1 MTAKCTVQAEIIA
14 CLTQPPR
21 TEPAGPPSAAV
32 QFIGGLL
39 AEAHNRRL
47 GILQEHDVGQGAAAD
62 PPELLG
68 HRRLVRL
75 AGDRLLVH
83 VDHGLG
89 LLQGAV
95 LDLQAGV
102 VLLVLALADA
112 LPVVPEAAL
121 VPRLVG
127 APLRGERVVLELR
140 LDGLD
145 AAVVLRLLRLVLR
158 LQILLPDVKLADALL
173 AVLVQT
179 LQHRQGGEEICRA
192 LRLKVE
198 LQAARGDFL
207 CSFLA
212 GAGAATSWRRL
223 MSASKPDHSE
233 AQKRRSA
240 AFTSVTAL
248 HSAARAAAP
257 DLEAEA
263 TVTGKAPWA
272 AKRSERTGMA
282 QRTWEHPGGVR
293 KELEGVVQWSG
304 IHPGVQLLDDTQ
316 PSDAWWRQAR
326 LSLMQ
331 AWGTLDAYNTRVGD
345 VHDKQMSMIDL
356 LVLNSDGETPELEMA
371 FDSEEYLLR
380 QSQHDGDSDD
390 VPQAFLQRSS
400 RHSKSRPGAA
410 ASASAAASAAQ
421 RRSREMQNM
430 GEAGWRRIKESGGR
444 CSALVRLT
452 TDNKDLMV
460 GHTTFSDYSEMNRIF
475 KYYDFPNEDG
485 VVRRMGFSSYP
496 GVAGSTDDYYL
507 LDSGLVITE
516 TTISMLTDEPYD
528 KLDDSKVQIPDF
540 MRIMVASRL
549 AKTGAEWAKLMTD
562 TSTGTYSSQWM
573 VVDYNAFI
581 PGSAVK
587 NGTLTVIEQV
597 PGMSRT
603 ADMSQR
609 LQQMGFWGSENRAW
623 FEDVRNASGSTEAEE
638 LHGALFSAD
647 NNPRAN
653 IFKATAPKVQ
663 TLADMRAEL
672 RRNKWPHEVDGGES
686 NTPDHAISAR
696 GDLDKSRPNAN
707 GGVDSKVTN
716 RCLARLLQCDAISG
730 PTADDQQPFR
740 WQDPATGKELFPGEP
755 HDGLPNEWNF
765 KWERMAPDGA
775 AAAACL
781 AERECTLPDFL
792 GVGRCFA
799 SSGGAK
805 GNQAPHHVFIAVVD
819 FNVHEPSYWIV
830 RCGAHDPSLL
840 VRRP

>member
-1 MTAKCTVQAEIIA
+1 MVA
-14 CLTQPPR
+14 
-21 TEPAGPPSAAV
+21 
-32 QFIGGLL
+32 
-39 AEAHNRRL
+39 
-47 GILQEHDVGQGAAAD
+47 
-62 PPELLG
+62 
-68 HRRLVRL
+68 
-75 AGDRLLVH
+75 
-83 VDHGLG
+83 
-89 LLQGAV
+89 
-95 LDLQAGV
+95 
-102 VLLVLALADA
+102 
-112 LPVVPEAAL
+112 
-121 VPRLVG
+121 
-127 APLRGERVVLELR
+127 
-140 LDGLD
+140 
-145 AAVVLRLLRLVLR
+145 LRLL
-158 LQILLPDVKLADALL
+158 
-173 AVLVQT
+173 
-179 LQHRQGGEEICRA
+179 
-192 LRLKVE
+192 
-198 LQAARGDFL
+198 
-207 CSFLA
+207 
-212 GAGAATSWRRL
+212 AGAALASLHGTGAVAAVLKVR
-223 MSASKPDHSE
+223 SAPKAAGQQGLSSPGVNGDELVDLFSTPGSKPLAVVE
-233 AQKRRSA
+233 ADDLSA
-240 AFTSVTAL
+240 KVVSAIAREGHVRLVASVDIKTGRLSIKLQDAKSHPASSTGSLTPVAWAFYNNSMRQTGWGYLSVAATEDPHISRDLKMYAAGYLEGFTTAQQIRDFRHNAGIL
-248 HSAARAAAP
+248 MQSDEDRHHA
-257 DLEAEA
+257 LGNIQE
-263 TVTGKAPWA
+263 VFGK
-272 AKRSERTGMA
+272 SL
-282 QRTWEHPGGVR
+282 
-293 KELEGVVQWSG
+293 KELCNRSG

-410 ASASAAASAAQ
+410 ASAFAAASAAQ
-421 RRSREMQNM
+421 RRGREMQNL

-452 TDNKDLMV
+452 KDNKDLMV

-781 AERECTLPDFL
+781 A
-792 GVGRCFA
+792 
-799 SSGGAK
+799 
-805 GNQAPHHVFIAVVD
+805 
-819 FNVHEPSYWIV
+819 
-830 RCGAHDPSLL
+830 
-840 VRRP
+840 